1 MKMEE
6 IKGKTKDQLGE
17 LLVGLKKEQFNL
29 RFQASTGELQNVGR
43 FRQIRRT
50 IARVM
55 TALNQDKK

>member
-6 IKGKTKDQLGE
+6 IKGKTKDQLNE

>member
-6 IKGKTKDQLGE
+6 IKGKTKDQLSE
-17 LLVGLKKEQFNL
+17 LLVSLKKEQFNL